1 MQQLY
6 QDHVDL
12 MIMKLICV
20 CGVIPKVIDS
30 PEWKALM
37 NLLNSVYNPHPLT
50 HSMTNI
56 YPMKLSMFARSR
68 LKFFI
73 SWAIWHWP
81 LMTTLSESSKVQ
93 CTQPM
98 PLLQTE
104 RHSFLMVTWAVVM
117 NVKQLSG
124 LRRSYWRYV
133 FHIALGTWLT
143 CSQTVRSVGEL
154 QWAATCSDS
163 TNVTKAV
170 CWEIIKEIVTMLN
183 LNDYIHHLHN
193 TVGDINKIIMFK

>member
-6 QDHVDL
+6 QDHEADL
-12 MIMKLICV
+12 CLWCHTQGHWLSWMEGLDESSQFCLQPTSTDTFHDKHIPHEVVHV
-20 CGVIPKVIDS
+20 CQKQVEVLHQLS
-30 PEWKALM
+30 
-37 NLLNSVYNPHPLT
+37 NLT
-50 HSMTNI
+50 
-56 YPMKLSMFARSR
+56 
-68 LKFFI
+68 
-73 SWAIWHWP
+73 IWHWP

-143 CSQTVRSVGEL
+143 CSQTVHSVGEL

-183 LNDYIHHLHN
+183 LNDCIHHLHN
-193 TVGDINKIIMFK
+193 TIGDINKIIMFK